1 MKYVPDWKMECAR
14 EKHNARKE
22 DWECRVWGCSL
33 NRKVGEVMVQLTW
46 RR

>member
-1 MKYVPDWKMECAR
+1 MYQIGRWNVLGR
-14 EKHNARKE
+14 KHKARKE
-22 DWECRVWGCSL
+22 DWDCQVWGCSL